1 MNERHQ
7 DCELLRKF
15 VRQGDQ
21 PAFAAVVRRHL
32 DLVYA
37 TALRKLEDPGAA
49 EEVAQNV
56 FAALARKAWQFAPDD
71 SLPAWLHRTT
81 LLESKTWL
89 RGELRRRR
97 REHAAAE
104 LGTTMK
110 TPDQQ
115 PALRALVPLLDEALL
130 SLREKERTVLLLRY
144 YESQSLRDVGA
155 SLGVSEDAARK
166 RVGAALDSL
175 SSFFQ
180 RRGFK
185 TATTAAT
192 AAALQQTAA
201 AAPATV
207 AASISQTAM
216 QAVTPSFAGVAT
228 LLSRWAGL
236 TKLQTTALCLVLAAA
251 PVSWQWHQTQL
262 ARKEAAT
269 AQLTVETTRTQQE
282 KLALEVAR
290 LRAESTRLDGAL
302 SRATEARARDNEP
315 ARKEDT
321 LKARLFALLT
331 AADYHWP
338 EDLDFVRIPKSAVK
352 ELNPLRSVNLAG
364 KIQDWGAELL
374 GLTPEEKQ
382 RLEDTLRVQSEALS
396 QLAATQACE
405 TNYLPAALATHW
417 AGNPYKSVWVPPL
430 GAETQPLMANLLA
443 QVSDALGDERA
454 QLLLGDAVA
463 GKSTFSSTWGVTFGD
478 LSKGELLTV
487 CVNPDASDGLE
498 YGTYRYAGGGGG
510 VSKNRHE
517 VRLGSIPAAITSRFF
532 DPWLAQMG
540 ITNTAARANP

>member
-1 MNERHQ
+1 MNERRQ
-7 DCELLRKF
+7 DCELLRQF

-37 TALRKLEDPGAA
+37 TTLRKLEDPGAA

-81 LLESKTWL
+81 LLESKKWL
-89 RGELRRRR
+89 RGEMRRRR
-97 REHAAAE
+97 REQTAAE

-110 TPDQQ
+110 SPDQQ

-130 SLREKERTVLLLRY
+130 SLREKERTALLLRY

-155 SLGVSEDAARK
+155 TLGVSEDAARK

-175 SSFFQ
+175 SGFFQ

-192 AAALQQTAA
+192 AAALQHTAA

-207 AASISQTAM
+207 AAAIAQTAM
-216 QAVTPSFAGVAT
+216 QAVPPGFAGVAA
-228 LLSRWAGL
+228 LLSRLASL
-236 TKLQTTALCLVLAAA
+236 TKVQTTALCLALAAA
-251 PVSWQWHQTQL
+251 PVGWQWHQTQL
-262 ARKEAAT
+262 ARKADAA
-269 AQLTVETTRTQQE
+269 AQLAVEATRAQQE
-282 KLALEVAR
+282 ELVSDVAR
-290 LRAESTRLDGAL
+290 LRAQSTRLDGAL
-302 SRATEARARDNEP
+302 AQATAVQARTQHIVSKDDALRAR
-315 ARKEDT
+315 
-321 LKARLFALLT
+321 LLGLLT
-331 AADYHWP
+331 ATDYHWP
-338 EDLDFVRIPKSAVK
+338 KDLDFVRIPKSAIK
-352 ELNPLRSVNLAG
+352 ELNPLRAVDVAG

-374 GLTPEEKQ
+374 ALTPEEKQ
-382 RLEDTLRVQSEALS
+382 RTEESLRAQSEALS
-396 QLAATQACE
+396 QLAATQAYE

-417 AGNPYKSVWVPPL
+417 AGSPYKSVWVPPL
-430 GAETQPLMANLLA
+430 GADTQPLMVSLLA

-463 GKSTFSSTWGVTFGD
+463 GKSTFSSTWGQTFGD
-478 LSKGELLTV
+478 LSKGELFTV
-487 CVNPDASDGLE
+487 CVSPDDPDGLE
-498 YGTYRYAGGGGG
+498 YGEFRDAAGGGGKF
-510 VSKNRHE
+510 KNRHK
-517 VRLGSIPAAITSRFF
+517 VRLWSIPEAIASRFF

-540 ITNTAARANP
+540 ITNTAAGTNP

>member
-1 MNERHQ
+1 MNERHH
-7 DCELLRKF
+7 DCELLRAF

-21 PAFAAVVRRHL
+21 PAFATVARRHL

-71 SLPAWLHRTT
+71 SLPAWLYHTT

-97 REHAAAE
+97 REQAAAE

-110 TPDQQ
+110 TPDEQ

-130 SLREKERTVLLLRY
+130 SLREKERTALLLRF
-144 YESQSLRDVGA
+144 YESQSLRDVGV

-166 RVGAALDSL
+166 RVGAALDAL
-175 SSFFQ
+175 SDFFQ

-192 AAALQQTAA
+192 AAALEHTAA

-207 AASISQTAM
+207 ATAIAQAAI
-216 QAVTPSFAGVAT
+216 QAVPPGFAGLAA
-228 LLSRWAGL
+228 LLSRLASL
-236 TKLQTTALCLVLAAA
+236 TKVQTTAFCLLLAAA
-251 PVSWQWHQTQL
+251 PAGWQWHQAQL
-262 ARKEAAT
+262 ASKDAT
-269 AQLTVETTRTQQE
+269 ATQLTVEPARTQQE
-282 KLALEVAR
+282 NLASEVAR

-302 SRATEARARDNEP
+302 ARATEAQVRTQEA
-315 ARKEDT
+315 ARKDDA
-321 LKARLFALLT
+321 LKARLFGLLT

-352 ELNPLRSVNLAG
+352 ELKPILAVDVTG
-364 KIQDWGAELL
+364 KIRDWGAELL

-382 RLEDTLRVQSEALS
+382 RAEAALQAHAQAVS
-396 QLAATQACE
+396 RLAASQAYE
-405 TNYLPAALATHW
+405 TNSLPASMAIHW
-417 AGNPYKSVWVPPL
+417 GGKPYKSIWVPSL
-430 GAETQPLMANLLA
+430 GADAQSLMAGLLA
-443 QVSDALGDERA
+443 QVGDALGEERA
-454 QLLLGDAVA
+454 QLLLGDAAA
-463 GKSTFSSTWGVTFGD
+463 GKGGYSPWGSAVSG
-478 LSKGELLTV
+478 LSRGTLFTV
-487 CVNPDASDGLE
+487 CVNPDQPDGLE
-498 YGTYRYAGGGGG
+498 YGQYVDANGGNGH
-510 VSKNRHE
+510 SQDPHALTLH
-517 VRLGSIPAAITSRFF
+517 RLPEAISSQFF

-540 ITNTAARANP
+540 ITNSATRPNP